1 MLNTLL
7 ELKAINP
14 KYQNLI
20 NRLLAARAAYDVA
33 IDDAHHNDE
42 PEDTPKINKLFDRI
56 ETIELSLPKR
66 ELANIG
72 S

>member
-1 MLNTLL
+1 M
-7 ELKAINP
+7 KAINP
-14 KYQNLI
+14 KYQNLV
-20 NRLLAARAAYDVA
+20 NRLLAAHAAYDAA
-33 IDDAHHNDE
+33 IDFAQQNDR